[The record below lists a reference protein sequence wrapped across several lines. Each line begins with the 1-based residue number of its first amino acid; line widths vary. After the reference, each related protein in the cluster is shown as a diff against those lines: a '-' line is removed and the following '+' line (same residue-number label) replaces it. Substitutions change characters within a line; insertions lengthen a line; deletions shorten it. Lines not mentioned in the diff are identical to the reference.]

1 MAEHGQRSVG
11 WDTPLAERYQ
21 LDLLL
26 GSGSMADVYRAEDV
40 RLRRPV
46 AVKIFREPGPDAR
59 RRFVQE
65 ARILA
70 NWTHPGLVSV
80 FDAGIDGERLYLVM
94 QLVEGESLRS
104 RLRIGPMQQAEVIRL
119 GISLADAID
128 HVHSHG
134 IAHLD
139 VRPANVL
146 LDADGNT
153 FLADCGVALL
163 ATSVELSTAAQTAAP
178 AYLAPEQVRGDD
190 ATPAADI
197 YALGVLLS
205 EALTGQPADPE
216 ESRVRSAL
224 ARLPR
229 RPRTSRL
236 VRLLAAMR
244 AGDAD
249 RRPTARRCA
258 DALRMLDPTT
268 PMAELPTL
276 VTPAVTPARRQPR
289 RGPRPEDPAR
299 RATAMRRAA
308 RPRTRLLVHQPVEAE
323 PASTTPPRMPVA
335 RRSRPFLVGVAVVA
349 AVLTALTLM
358 VLLGV
363 WEPAASH

>member
-1 MAEHGQRSVG
+1 MAEHGHRSVD
-11 WDTPLAERYQ
+11 WDTPLAQRYQ
-21 LDLLL
+21 LDVLL

-46 AVKIFREPGPDAR
+46 AVKIFRDPGPDAR

-94 QLVEGESLRS
+94 QLVQGESLRS
-104 RLRIGPMQQAEVIRL
+104 RLRTGPLQPAEVIRL

-139 VRPANVL
+139 VKPANVL
-146 LDADGNT
+146 LDTEGNT

-163 ATSVELSTAAQTAAP
+163 ATSVELSTAAQTTRGP
-178 AYLAPEQVRGDD
+178 AYLAPEQVHGGDV
-190 ATPAADI
+190 TPAVDI
-197 YALGVLLS
+197 YALGTLLF
-205 EALTGQPADPE
+205 ECLTGQPPDPGR
-216 ESRVRSAL
+216 SRARSAL
-224 ARLPR
+224 ARLSR
-229 RPRTSRL
+229 RPRTARL

-244 AGDAD
+244 TADAD
-249 RRPTARRCA
+249 RRPSPGHCA

-276 VTPAVTPARRQPR
+276 VTPPATPPRQQPGH
-289 RGPRPEDPAR
+289 GPGPGKPISPAH
-299 RATAMRRAA
+299 RATAMKRAG
-308 RPRTRLLVHQPVEAE
+308 RLRTRLLVHQPAEAQ
-323 PASTTPPRMPVA
+323 PASTSPPRVRHA
-335 RRSRPFLVGVAVVA
+335 RRGRSFLVGVAFVVA
-349 AVLTALTLM
+349 VLVGLALMLM
-358 VLLGV
+358 LGV
-363 WEPAASH
+363 